1 MNVTERIADICSHT
15 YMYVYIYIYTSN
27 TYLHTCV
34 YRYMSIILRQTIRQ
48 KQLGIKL
55 VAQSK
60 AEFCTMKETEISYYP
75 PLQSN

>member
-1 MNVTERIADICSHT
+1 M
-15 YMYVYIYIYTSN
+15 YIYTLN

-34 YRYMSIILRQTIRQ
+34 YRYMSIILRQTMRQ

-60 AEFCTMKETEISYYP
+60 VEFCTMKETEISY
-75 PLQSN
+75 